1 MFTLMPLT
9 MDRFLALVFP
19 RKYKRLVT
27 PRVSRAMVLVSWLP
41 SAMIHLLIDPI
52 RYAVGDLKVGSVE
65 AKLINHYLSK
75 ICKIHFCTFKE
86 K

>member
-9 MDRFLALVFP
+9 VDRFIALVFP

-52 RYAVGDLKVGSVE
+52 RYAVGDLKVGTVE
-65 AKLINHYLSK
+65 IELINHYS
-75 ICKIHFCTFKE
+75 
-86 K
+86 